1 MKLIVFDQ
9 DSERHEIPAN
19 EGLPAMEAIRD
30 AGLPIAAQC
39 GGCASCATCH
49 VYVDDTWLDKLPP
62 ASEMELAM
70 LDMAEGLTANSRLSC
85 QISMTESLDALELT
99 LAPGTEY

>member
-1 MKLIVFDQ
+1 MKLVIFDQ
-9 DSERHEIPAN
+9 EKQKHEISAK

-49 VYVDDTWLDKLPP
+49 VYVDEAWLNKLPP
-62 ASEMELAM
+62 VSDEESAM
-70 LDMAEGLTANSRLSC
+70 LEMAEGLAPNSRLSC
-85 QISMTESLDALELT
+85 QIVMTEALDNLALQ
-99 LAPGTEY
+99 LAPGTQF